1 MAVNANT
8 LAIDCIQSFRKHLL
22 WWLRVMCVFS
32 VHRDNY
38 KPLSVRM
45 GFGNQLYNM
54 GIDIPV
60 CFVTWFSLVA
70 WNSHR
75 VYVPQLSGAREVIS
89 SPQLL
94 ESLYSPTCVPVITS
108 SQTLTRYR
116 AEGSKLL
123 CIINIKGN
131 SSSLLQSLVLA
142 CM

>member
-1 MAVNANT
+1 MVAQGN
-8 LAIDCIQSFRKHLL
+8 
-22 WWLRVMCVFS
+22 VFS

-45 GFGNQLYNM
+45 GMREFGNQLYNM

-60 CFVTWFSLVA
+60 CFVLISSMELTKFCC
-70 WNSHR
+70 

-94 ESLYSPTCVPVITS
+94 ESLYSPTFVPVITS

-123 CIINIKGN
+123 CIYIKGN
-131 SSSLLQSLVLA
+131 SSSLLQSLV
-142 CM
+142 